1 MASDSVVPALIDA
14 LIAAY
19 RNRRSDVLVVDG
31 PDPVGDDAD
40 LVLYVGM
47 ADPRSTA
54 TDNAAATF
62 NQEWPNATAQTRK
75 ETGSIVCA
83 AMAFDG
89 SLGDGAMKAARDAAY
104 DIFHDVQQMLWAD
117 TRLAVD
123 GVVKTSVTS
132 ASFDQRATTRGALA
146 VLLFSVDF
154 EARLERATS

>member
-54 TDNAAATF
+54 TDNAASYNF
-62 NQEWPNATAQTRK
+62 
-75 ETGSIVCA
+75 V
-83 AMAFDG
+83 
-89 SLGDGAMKAARDAAY
+89 
-104 DIFHDVQQMLWAD
+104 
-117 TRLAVD
+117 
-123 GVVKTSVTS
+123 
-132 ASFDQRATTRGALA
+132 
-146 VLLFSVDF
+146 
-154 EARLERATS
+154 